1 MISQLTEQVLQIKI
15 ENKQLLDC
23 FDQLAAQMEQ
33 FMSNQT
39 SQTTQRHAG
48 GHRSESGQ
56 QT

>member
-1 MISQLTEQVLQIKI
+1 VISQLTEQVLQIKI

-39 SQTTQRHAG
+39 LQTT
-48 GHRSESGQ
+48 
-56 QT
+56 